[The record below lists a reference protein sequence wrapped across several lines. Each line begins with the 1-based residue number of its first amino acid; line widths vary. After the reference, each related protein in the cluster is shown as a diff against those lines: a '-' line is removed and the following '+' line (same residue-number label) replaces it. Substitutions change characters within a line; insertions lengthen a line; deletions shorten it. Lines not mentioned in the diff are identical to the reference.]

1 MSLLAARLV
10 MVVLTF
16 APTGTPDAVVVD
28 QPAPPLK
35 LDRIL
40 QAPDGAVATWDA
52 LGGKAVVLEFWATW
66 CGPCV
71 AAIPHLNELAE
82 QFKDQPI
89 QFIAVTAEAE
99 DVVKPFL
106 QKRPIRAWIGLD
118 ADKTTSKTYDV
129 TSIPRTILVDSKGR
143 VAAVTHPTAVTRQVL
158 QDLLTGKK
166 IALSEPEGM
175 TVRAGILPGDKP
187 QAGDDDALLR
197 VVIRP
202 STGAGGSVSG
212 SGKLTITGGSL
223 KSIVAQAYD
232 SPSYRT
238 EWRTQ
243 VPETPY
249 DVAIALPLKQANL
262 LGPILRGLL
271 REMFGVTGR
280 HETQQRDVLL
290 LTVPPG
296 TKPTLRLAVSEGS
309 SVSSG
314 AGTMQAVGLTIPT
327 FATNLAGW
335 FSRPVIDQTGI
346 EGRYDFDL
354 KWDPKDLES
363 LAKAVRDKH
372 GLLLTP
378 ATRPVDVL
386 IVEEANTAA
395 SRSAG
400 ATQPVA
406 GR

>member
-1 MSLLAARLV
+1 MSALAACLTA
-10 MVVLTF
+10 VVLV
-16 APTGTPDAVVVD
+16 AASSSLAADPAVG

-40 QAPDGAVATWDA
+40 QAPDGAVATWEA
-52 LGGKAVVLEFWATW
+52 LRGKAVVLEFWATW

-82 QFKDQPI
+82 QFKDQPV
-89 QFIAVTAEAE
+89 QFIAITAEEE

-118 ADKTTSKTYDV
+118 ADKATSEAYEV
-129 TSIPRTILVDSKGR
+129 TSIPRTILVDKKGR
-143 VAAVTHPTAVTRQVL
+143 VAAVTHPAAVTPQVL
-158 QDLLTGKK
+158 EDLLAGRK
-166 IALSEPEGM
+166 ISLPDTEGM
-175 TVRAGILPGDKP
+175 AIRAGVLPGDKP
-187 QAGDDDALLR
+187 QAGDDNALLR

-202 STGAGGSVSG
+202 STGAGGSVWG
-212 SGKLTITGGSL
+212 SGKFTIAGASL

-232 SPSYRT
+232 SPSYST
-238 EWRTQ
+238 QWRTQ
-243 VPETPY
+243 VPETLF

-262 LGPILRGLL
+262 VEPILQDLL

-280 HETQQRDVLL
+280 REMQQRDVLL
-290 LTVPPG
+290 LSVPPG
-296 TKPTLRLAVSEGS
+296 TKAALTPGVSRGS

-314 AGTMQAVGLTIPT
+314 SSMMQAVSITIPT
-327 FATNLAGW
+327 FAANLAGQ
-335 FSRPVIDQTGI
+335 FSRPVIDETGI

-354 KWDPKDLES
+354 KWDPKDPEA
-363 LAKAVRDKH
+363 LAKAVREKY
-372 GLLLTP
+372 GLLLTS

-386 IVEEANTAA
+386 IVEEAKAAATRPTAT
-395 SRSAG
+395 
-400 ATQPVA
+400 TQPVA